1 MQDDHQANLSSLEE
15 QPDLL
20 SIKRSA
26 FWHLWK
32 RRALLLV
39 ALLILLVPLYGTFE
53 PLFEFILFAVSLAT
67 LTFPIFFVPIKRY
80 LGKLLPRMNEQRLA
94 EICAVLSTLSLLLVL
109 LSPLLLLLWD
119 ASGEKQGLIEVV
131 WSLALGE
138 ESAKNTLLRGVSEQ
152 IRQIQTIFPRLPID
166 EIKALEFVANL
177 VGDTRE
183 FSGTFIEFL
192 FKGTRGFV
200 AELAL
205 ALIALSFLYAHGGNF
220 VRNALKAGGF
230 SNQETSSW
238 FTLYRMITLRLLND
252 TVLTSLIRG
261 IAMGLVAHFIG
272 GFVFLPIFLIGA
284 FVGLVPVVGSA
295 MVWLPISSII
305 WGRGEPVTAVTVAGL
320 CILLNHLISRA
331 RAGMGKRLHDQGA
344 WLSFM
349 LFLGIIGGILAYGP
363 QGFVIGPMAVVLA
376 YGLVRFL
383 GEQSV
388 GKNLPQDQRK

>member
-1 MQDDHQANLSSLEE
+1 MQDDHQEDLSSPEE
-15 QPDLL
+15 EPDLL
-20 SIKRSA
+20 SVKRSA

-53 PLFEFILFAVSLAT
+53 PLFEFILCRIACHPYLSDL
-67 LTFPIFFVPIKRY
+67 FVPIKRY
-80 LGKLLPRMNEQRLA
+80 LGKLLPRMHEQRLA
-94 EICAVLSTLSLLLVL
+94 EICAVLSTLSLLMVL

-166 EIKALEFVANL
+166 ETKALEFVANL

-320 CILLNHLISRA
+320 CILLNYLISRA
-331 RAGMGKRLHDQGA
+331 RAGMGKRLHEQGA

-363 QGFVIGPMAVVLA
+363 QGL
-376 YGLVRFL
+376 
-383 GEQSV
+383 
-388 GKNLPQDQRK
+388 

>member
-1 MQDDHQANLSSLEE
+1 MPGCFVLVFSVNPQAAGVF
-15 QPDLL
+15 Q
-20 SIKRSA
+20 
-26 FWHLWK
+26 LWK
-32 RRALLLV
+32 CWPQCGRCHATGL
-39 ALLILLVPLYGTFE
+39 
-53 PLFEFILFAVSLAT
+53 VSLKIYRNRLPAT
-67 LTFPIFFVPIKRY
+67 ERQVTRKAEADACL
-80 LGKLLPRMNEQRLA
+80 RLVQG
-94 EICAVLSTLSLLLVL
+94 EGEV
-109 LSPLLLLLWD
+109 WD
-119 ASGEKQGLIEVV
+119 ASGEKQGLIDVV

-152 IRQIQTIFPRLPID
+152 IQQIQTIFPRLPID
-166 EIKALEFVANL
+166 ETKALEFVANL

-205 ALIALSFLYAHGGNF
+205 ALIALSFLYAHGGSF
-220 VRNALKAGGF
+220 VRNTLKAGGF
-230 SNQETSSW
+230 SSEETSSW
-238 FTLYRMITLRLLND
+238 FQLHRMITLRLLND

-261 IAMGLVAHFIG
+261 ISMGMVAHFVG
-272 GFVFLPIFLIGA
+272 GFVFLPVFLIGA

-295 MVWLPISSII
+295 MVWLPVSSII
-305 WGRGEPVTAVTVAGL
+305 WTRGEPMTAMAVAGL
-320 CILLNHLISRA
+320 CILINYLISRA
-331 RAGMGKRLHDQGA
+331 RAGMGKRLHEQGA

-383 GEQSV
+383 SEQSV
-388 GKNLPQDQRK
+388 NEE

>member
-1 MQDDHQANLSSLEE
+1 MQDDGQKSFNQKEDE
-15 QPDLL
+15 PDLL

-53 PLFEFILFAVSLAT
+53 PLLEFILFAVSLAT
-67 LTFPIFFVPIKRY
+67 LTFPIFFVPIRRY
-80 LGKLLPRMNEQRLA
+80 AKKLFPKMHHQRIS
-94 EICAVLSTLSLLLVL
+94 EICAVLSTISLLFVLV
-109 LSPLLLLLWD
+109 SPLFLLLWN
-119 ASGEKQGLIEVV
+119 ASGEKEGIIEVV

-138 ESAKNTLLRGVSEQ
+138 DSAKNTLLRGVSDQ
-152 IRQIQTIFPRLPID
+152 IRQIQAIFPRLPID
-166 EIKALEFVANL
+166 ESKALEFVNNL

-220 VRNALKAGGF
+220 LRNALKAGGF
-230 SNQETSSW
+230 TEEETSSW

-261 IAMGLVAHFIG
+261 IAMGLVAHFVA
-272 GFVFLPIFLIGA
+272 GFVFLPIFLIGS

-295 MVWLPISSII
+295 MVWLPISSVI
-305 WGRGEPVTAVTVAGL
+305 WGRGEPMTAVVVASL
-320 CILLNHLISRA
+320 CILLNYLISRA
-331 RAGMGKRLHDQGA
+331 RAGMGKKLHEQGA

-383 GEQSV
+383 SEQSTE
-388 GKNLPQDQRK
+388 KNFS

>member
-1 MQDDHQANLSSLEE
+1 MMDNPHSDLKSDENP
-15 QPDLL
+15 PDLL
-20 SIKRSA
+20 SMKRNA
-26 FWHLWK
+26 FWQIWK

-53 PLFEFILFAVSLAT
+53 PLFEFILFAVSLAA
-67 LTFPIFFVPIKRY
+67 LTFPIFFVPIRR
-80 LGKLLPRMNEQRLA
+80 LVHNILPKLDEQRLS
-94 EICAVLSTLSLLLVL
+94 EICAVLSTLTLLLVL
-109 LSPLLLLLWD
+109 TSPLILLLWD
-119 ASGEKQGLIEVV
+119 AAGEKVGLIEVL

-138 ESAKNTLLRGVSEQ
+138 ESGKNTLLQGVSQ
-152 IRQIQTIFPRLPID
+152 QIQHIQSIFPKVPID
-166 EIKALEFVANL
+166 ENKALEFVANL

-220 VRNALKAGGF
+220 VKSALRMGGF
-230 SNQETSSW
+230 SQAETASW
-238 FTLYRMITLRLLND
+238 FQLYRMITLRLLND
-252 TVLTSLIRG
+252 TVLTALSRG
-261 IAMGLVAHFIG
+261 ISMGMVAHFIG
-272 GFVFLPIFLIGA
+272 GFVFLPIFIIGS

-305 WGRGEPVTAVTVAGL
+305 WGRGEPGTAISVA
-320 CILLNHLISRA
+320 LLSIFFNYLISRA
-331 RAGMGKRLHDQGA
+331 RTGMGKRLHEQGA

-363 QGFVIGPMAVVLA
+363 QGFVIGPMAVILA

-388 GKNLPQDQRK
+388 ERIKD

>member
-1 MQDDHQANLSSLEE
+1 MTERQESLDSEDA

-20 SIKRSA
+20 SLKRNA
-26 FWHLWK
+26 FWQLWK
-32 RRALLLV
+32 RRALLLI
-39 ALLILLVPLYGTFE
+39 ALLILLIPLYGTFE

-67 LTFPIFFVPIKRY
+67 LTFPVFFIPIRRVT
-80 LGKLLPRMNEQRLA
+80 GKFLHKLKEQRLS
-94 EICAVLSTLSLLLVL
+94 EVSAVCSTLVL
-109 LSPLLLLLWD
+109 LLFLSSPLILLLWD
-119 ASGEKQGLIEVV
+119 AAGEKVGLIEVV

-138 ESAKNTLLRGVSEQ
+138 ESAKNTLLLGVSEQ
-152 IRQIQTIFPRLPID
+152 IRQIQTIFPKLPID
-166 EIKALEFVANL
+166 ESKTLEFVANL

-220 VRNALKAGGF
+220 VRSALKIGGF
-230 SNQETSSW
+230 TDKETASW
-238 FTLYRMITLRLLND
+238 FNLYRMITLRLISD
-252 TVLTSLIRG
+252 TILTSIIRG
-261 IAMGLVAHFIG
+261 VAMGMVAHFIG
-272 GFVFLPIFLIGA
+272 GFFFLPIFLIGA

-305 WGRGEPVTAVTVAGL
+305 WTRGEPTTAISVAL
-320 CILLNHLISRA
+320 LSILINYLISRA
-331 RAGMGKRLHDQGA
+331 RAGMGRRLHEQGA

-383 GEQSV
+383 KEQSAD
-388 GKNLPQDQRK
+388 KITE

>member
-1 MQDDHQANLSSLEE
+1 MDAQSKDELNQDS
-15 QPDLL
+15 PDLL
-20 SIKRSA
+20 SVKRNA

-32 RRALLLV
+32 RRALLLL
-39 ALLILLVPLYGTFE
+39 ALLILLVPLYGTFA

-67 LTFPIFFVPIKRY
+67 LTYPIFFVPIQR
-80 LGKLLPRMNEQRLA
+80 LGKRIFQGIHEQRLS
-94 EICAVLSTLSLLLVL
+94 EVCAVLSTVCLLLVL
-109 LSPLLLLLWD
+109 ISPLLLLLWN
-119 ASGEKQGLIEVV
+119 ASGEKVGLLEIV

-138 ESAKNTLLRGVSEQ
+138 ESAKKTLLLGVSEQ
-152 IRQIQTIFPRLPID
+152 IHQIKTIFPRLPID
-166 EIKALEFVANL
+166 ESKTLEFVANL

-220 VRNALKAGGF
+220 VKNALKAGGF
-230 SNQETSSW
+230 SHEETITW
-238 FTLYRMITLRLLND
+238 FQLHRMITLRLLND

-261 IAMGLVAHFIG
+261 ISMGMVAHFIG
-272 GFVFLPIFLIGA
+272 GFVFLPIFLIGS

-305 WGRGEPVTAVTVAGL
+305 WSRGEPMTAAIVALL
-320 CILLNHLISRA
+320 CILINYLISRA
-331 RAGMGKRLHDQGA
+331 RTGMGKKLHEQGA

-383 GEQSV
+383 GEQSEERV
-388 GKNLPQDQRK
+388 SG

>member
-1 MQDDHQANLSSLEE
+1 MQVDPVDSQNSNLEE
-15 QPDLL
+15 PDLL
-20 SIKRSA
+20 STKRSA

-39 ALLILLVPLYGTFE
+39 ALLILLVPLYGTFA

-80 LGKLLPRMNEQRLA
+80 AGKIFPKIQPQRLS
-94 EICAVLSTLSLLLVL
+94 EVSAVLSTLSLLLVL
-109 LSPLLLLLWD
+109 LSPLFLLLWD
-119 ASGEKQGLIEVV
+119 ASGEKQGVLDVV

-152 IRQIQTIFPRLPID
+152 IQQIQTIFPRLPID
-166 EIKALEFVANL
+166 ESKTLEFVANL

-220 VRNALKAGGF
+220 VKNALKIGGF
-230 SNQETSSW
+230 TEEETTSW

-261 IAMGLVAHFIG
+261 VAMGMVAHFIG
-272 GFVFLPIFLIGA
+272 GFVFLPIFLIAA

-305 WGRGEPVTAVTVAGL
+305 WSRGEPITAVVVVAL
-320 CILLNHLISRA
+320 CILLNYLISKI

-383 GEQSV
+383 GEQSADT
-388 GKNLPQDQRK
+388 NRS